1 MTTEIIT
8 RVPDNFD
15 SQPGDVLDNDGH
27 VVIDGEVVDSDTAD
41 HSDTQGSQAQEY
53 TSRGARALD
62 IAAKRW
68 ESTVLKQRKI
78 DEKLSDALDSGI
90 DGVKKVGWLCIG
102 VAGLTAIGIANR
114 ATKGLNAVG
123 ESANDLATGSG
134 LAYEAVITKY
144 NSARERR
151 KARIAARRED
161 AFREKSLRDTG
172 KYSEALEEQLA
183 LEDARAQERAQEAQA
198 AAKRR
203 EDAFRE
209 KSLRDTGKYSGAL
222 EEQLALEDARAQE
235 RAQEAAQ
242 KAQAAN
248 ERKTKRKARRASDW
262 ATLKEIPGG
271 VTAASLE
278 TFKKSDGGARA
289 AKLGRS
295 VLRFFRRTQ
304 ASAQA
309 ARDKWQETA

>member
-90 DGVKKVGWLCIG
+90 DTAKKRIIKIGWRCIG
-102 VAGLTAIGIANR
+102 AAGFALIGIGKSFNSLADG

-134 LAYEAVITKY
+134 LAYEAVRTKY

-151 KARIAARRED
+151 KARREAAPKRRED
-161 AFREKSLRDTG
+161 AFLETSYVNTG
-172 KYSEALEEQLA
+172 KHSEALEEQLA
-183 LEDARAQERAQEAQA
+183 LEAEH
-198 AAKRR
+198 AK
-203 EDAFRE
+203 
-209 KSLRDTGKYSGAL
+209 KV
-222 EEQLALEDARAQE
+222 EE
-235 RAQEAAQ
+235 
-242 KAQAAN
+242 KAQVAN
-248 ERKTKRKARRASDW
+248 ERKTVRKTRRRDDW
-262 ATLKEIPGG
+262 NALKELTGTVAIESWNHTKEKFTSSK
-271 VTAASLE
+271 TAQ
-278 TFKKSDGGARA
+278 
-289 AKLGRS
+289 LGRS
-295 VLRFFRRTQ
+295 ALIFLKRTSSSVR
-304 ASAQA
+304 AGAQA
-309 ARDKWQETA
+309 AKTTWQETA